1 MQFGL
6 RVTSRTS
13 LQIPP
18 QPVLPDSEEI
28 PRDADQPYLAQSIIS
43 PKHGLEVPLQTAA
56 PPPKACSSPG
66 PAGTSCWNLD
76 VRVAVLVL
84 TLAGVVIVLLLYRLL
99 QMRHR
104 LRLARARHALEYH
117 SFFHTATYT
126 LKHPEPCL
134 ERPAK
139 NGALPEAP
147 QPGHAQLK
155 TEDTPTAVTLPGL
168 SAPPPPPSLP
178 TPPPVLPPPPPPP
191 LHPPLSSVV
200 SLPLHLPVIQTT
212 PPSPHLSWGA
222 CSDVDVYSR
231 IGAFKPSRLSSV
243 SNQSRVILFEHSSL

>member
-104 LRLARARHALEYH
+104 CVVCVQRLALESRTQQTTAASTELQFSVSSCVH
-117 SFFHTATYT
+117 GVASATFGWRKIISAVSQRATYYQVLKSTNGKT
-126 LKHPEPCL
+126 LV
-134 ERPAK
+134 AASQ
-139 NGALPEAP
+139 N
-147 QPGHAQLK
+147 
-155 TEDTPTAVTLPGL
+155 
-168 SAPPPPPSLP
+168 
-178 TPPPVLPPPPPPP
+178 
-191 LHPPLSSVV
+191 
-200 SLPLHLPVIQTT
+200 
-212 PPSPHLSWGA
+212 
-222 CSDVDVYSR
+222 
-231 IGAFKPSRLSSV
+231 
-243 SNQSRVILFEHSSL
+243 

>member
-28 PRDADQPYLAQSIIS
+28 PRDADQTYLAQSIIS
-43 PKHGLEVPLQTAA
+43 PKHGLEVPLQTAS

-104 LRLARARHALEYH
+104 CVWCVVNVSHR
-117 SFFHTATYT
+117 
-126 LKHPEPCL
+126 
-134 ERPAK
+134 
-139 NGALPEAP
+139 N
-147 QPGHAQLK
+147 PGHNK
-155 TEDTPTAVTLPGL
+155 
-168 SAPPPPPSLP
+168 
-178 TPPPVLPPPPPPP
+178 P
-191 LHPPLSSVV
+191 LLLPLSSSFL
-200 SLPLHLPVIQTT
+200 SLPASMALHLLLLVGGK
-212 PPSPHLSWGA
+212 SYLLCLSGLLT
-222 CSDVDVYSR
+222 
-231 IGAFKPSRLSSV
+231 I
-243 SNQSRVILFEHSSL
+243 RV

>member
-43 PKHGLEVPLQTAA
+43 PKHGLEVPLQTEA

-66 PAGTSCWNLD
+66 PAGKSCWNLD
-76 VRVAVLVL
+76 IRVAMLVL
-84 TLAGVVIVLLLYRLL
+84 ALAGVVIVLLLYRLL

-134 ERPAK
+134 ELPAK
-139 NGALPEAP
+139 NVALPEAP
-147 QPGHAQLK
+147 RSVHTQLK
-155 TEDTPTAVTLPGL
+155 TEETPTAPP
-168 SAPPPPPSLP
+168 PPPPPSLP
-178 TPPPVLPPPPPPP
+178 TPPPVLPPPPP

-200 SLPLHLPVIQTT
+200 SLPLPLHLPVIQTT
-212 PPSPHLSWGA
+212 PSSPHLSWGA

-231 IGAFKPSRLSSV
+231 IGAFRPSRLSGA
-243 SNQSRVILFEHSSL
+243 SNQSQVILFEHSSL